1 MFKSSWFGGKQPY
14 HQLFDEV
21 DQDRVLGDLTAF
33 FGPHAEPYLKVY
45 EKMRAGAARNRT
57 FPMTWSWPVFFGA
70 FIWFFY
76 RRMYLVGAVL
86 ILLPIVLS
94 LLAGP
99 TGGGGGMVAFAM
111 LAKSIYVHSALLR
124 ILKADAQGLTGA
136 ERSDYLRRA
145 GGVSPVA
152 GVLAGLL
159 YAAFFGLAI
168 LGIYADPQ

>member
-1 MFKSSWFGGKQPY
+1 
-14 HQLFDEV
+14 LFEEV
-21 DQDRVLGDLTAF
+21 DQGRVLGDLTTF
-33 FGPHAEPYLKVY
+33 FGPRAGTYLKVY
-45 EKMRAGAARNRT
+45 EKMRAGAARNRI

-76 RRMYLVGAVL
+76 RRMYLMGAVL
-86 ILLPIVLS
+86 ILVPIVLS

-99 TGGGGGMVAFAM
+99 SAGGGGMVVFAIG
-111 LAKSIYVHSALLR
+111 AKTVYVQTALSR
-124 ILKADAQGLTGA
+124 ILKADAQGLAGA

-145 GGVSPVA
+145 GGVSLVA

-168 LGIYADPQ
+168 LGIYADPESTR